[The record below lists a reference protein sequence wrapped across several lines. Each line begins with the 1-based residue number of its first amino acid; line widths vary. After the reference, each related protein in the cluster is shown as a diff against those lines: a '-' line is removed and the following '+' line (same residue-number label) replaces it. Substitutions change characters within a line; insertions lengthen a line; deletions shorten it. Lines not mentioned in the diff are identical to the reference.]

1 MPRPRLTVTLAAR
14 AGTFGVPEELVG
26 DVLEE
31 VEHGRSR
38 LWLWQQ
44 LLGLYWFALTA
55 CLRRLWR
62 PTPERIA
69 LAMSAMLL
77 LAASIAP
84 PKAVVATWLVFYYVM
99 GAASLFTQM
108 ATYTGSADSLRMG
121 VDVEAPRSH
130 EAE

>member
-1 MPRPRLTVTLAAR
+1 MNMPRPRLAITLAAH

-31 VEHGRSR
+31 VGRGRSH

-44 LLGLYWFALTA
+44 LLGLYWFAFIA
-55 CLRRLWR
+55 RLRNLGR
-62 PTPERIA
+62 PTPVAIA
-69 LAMSAMLL
+69 LGLGAILL

-84 PKAVVATWLVFYYVM
+84 PKAVVAAWLTFYYVM

-108 ATYTGSADSLRMG
+108 ATHTIG
-121 VDVEAPRSH
+121 VDVSATADMQASLD
-130 EAE
+130 